1 MRTAFFL
8 IAMQDD
14 EHPPI
19 AGTNHQKRRA
29 IIIGGTSG
37 IGRALAT
44 TMHDAGYLVA
54 VTGRRKELLQSLSDE
69 LHQEIFIHE
78 MDVSHIE
85 DARSILK
92 QLIVELGGVEIIVL
106 DAGAG
111 HSWPTF
117 EEDME
122 MVRVNCAGF
131 VGLADIALE
140 TFVKQGYGH
149 LVGISSV
156 MGERGMYVAT
166 TYSAT
171 KAFISHYLQ
180 GIQHRMKRERLPVYI
195 TDIRPGFV
203 LTPMT
208 ASNGYMFWA
217 IDAQK
222 AARLILRAI
231 QARRSVAYIPERWRL
246 VAWIMR
252 VVPRWVGA
260 WV

>member
-1 MRTAFFL
+1 
-8 IAMQDD
+8 MQDD

-19 AGTNHQKRRA
+19 AGTHPAKPRA

-37 IGRALAT
+37 IGRALAAA
-44 TMHDAGYLVA
+44 MHEAGYAVA
-54 VTGRRKELLQSLSDE
+54 VTGRRTELLQSLRDE

-85 DARSILK
+85 DARSILT
-92 QLIVELGGVEIIVL
+92 QMIVELGGVEIIVL

-117 EEDME
+117 EQDME
-122 MVRVNCAGF
+122 MIRVNCAGF

-156 MGERGMYVAT
+156 MCERGMYVAT
-166 TYSAT
+166 TYSAS

-180 GIQHRMKRERLPVYI
+180 GIQHRMRRQHLPVYI

-203 LTPMT
+203 STPMT
-208 ASNGYMFWA
+208 EGNGGMFWV
-217 IDAQK
+217 IDAPK

-231 QARRSVAYIPERWRL
+231 QARRSVAFIPERWRV

-252 VVPRWVGA
+252 MVPRWVGK